1 MAENQTKLH
10 CVVVTPEKALVDQD
24 SDSLVIPLF
33 DGEMGILPNRAAL
46 VSKLGFDCLRIRN
59 GSTDSFFFIEGG
71 TVQISKNIVTLLTP
85 RATELAALDVT
96 SAKALIESNLEGKTA
111 NERSKLKER
120 ARAIVRAS
128 AKLNRK

>member
-46 VSKLGFDCLRIRN
+46 VSKLGFGCLRIRN

-85 RATELAALDVT
+85 RATELAVLDVT
-96 SAKALIESNLEGKTA
+96 SAKALIESNLEGKELA
-111 NERSKLKER
+111 QSFGP
-120 ARAIVRAS
+120 V
-128 AKLNRK
+128 LN

>member
-1 MAENQTKLH
+1 
-10 CVVVTPEKALVDQD
+10 
-24 SDSLVIPLF
+24 
-33 DGEMGILPNRAAL
+33 
-46 VSKLGFDCLRIRN
+46 RIRN

>member
-46 VSKLGFDCLRIRN
+46 VSKLGFGCLRIRN

-96 SAKALIESNLEGKTA
+96 SAKALIETILLLVELLTVWNLLI
-111 NERSKLKER
+111 N
-120 ARAIVRAS
+120 
-128 AKLNRK
+128 

>member
-10 CVVVTPEKALVDQD
+10 CIVVTPEKALVDQD

-46 VSKLGFDCLRIRN
+46 VSKLGFGCLRIRN
-59 GSTDSFFFIEGG
+59 GSNDSIFFIEGG
-71 TVQISKNIVTLLTP
+71 TVQISKNIVTVLTP
-85 RATELAALDVT
+85 RATELASLDVN
-96 SAKALIESNLEGKTA
+96 SAKAIIESKLDDKSA

-128 AKLNRK
+128 AKLNRR

>member
-46 VSKLGFDCLRIRN
+46 VSKLGFGCLRIRN

-111 NERSKLKER
+111 NERSKLKKEL
-120 ARAIVRAS
+120 AQSFGPV
-128 AKLNRK
+128 LN